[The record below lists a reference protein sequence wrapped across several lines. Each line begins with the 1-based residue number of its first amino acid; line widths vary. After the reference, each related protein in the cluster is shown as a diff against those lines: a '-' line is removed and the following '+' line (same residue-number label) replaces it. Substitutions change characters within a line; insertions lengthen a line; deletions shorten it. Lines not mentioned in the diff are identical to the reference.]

1 MGRVR
6 DLPKA
11 TVLSAGDYILIDG
24 PTGTRAIPAE
34 NVGGKVGNTNV
45 VSNFSWSNLIRPG
58 NVEQRNTIVR
68 KENLGTFNSLV
79 VTALNS
85 HQYNNIFLG
94 DYWELPNVGKI
105 VVGGFNMA
113 PGVNGDHVVLVV
125 VPYGTVRRSGG
136 TANDEANEIG
146 NLIKTTP
153 TISDLSTK
161 ATLIL
166 RPGLRNPMPSAYFPL
181 TLAEAGYPYP
191 IDIGETY
198 ITLPGLASH
207 APTEVTTA
215 SRNGDK
221 LLGIA
226 STRIIIEDRNTPVI
240 TGIIVG

>member
-24 PTGTRAIPAE
+24 PTGTRAIPADK
-34 NVGGKVGNTNV
+34 VGGKPGNPNV
-45 VSNFSWSNLIRPG
+45 VAVFNWSNLIRPG

-68 KENLGTFNSLV
+68 KENLGTFNAMA
-79 VTALNS
+79 VTALNT

-113 PGVNGDHVVLVV
+113 PGVNGVHVVLVV

-146 NLIKTTP
+146 TLIKNTP
-153 TISDLSTK
+153 TISGLSTK
-161 ATLIL
+161 TSLIL
-166 RPGLRNPMPSAYFPL
+166 RPGLRNPMPSACFPL

-215 SRNGDK
+215 SRNGDN

>member
-34 NVGGKVGNTNV
+34 KVGGKAGNPNV
-45 VSNFSWSNLIRPG
+45 VAVFNWSNLIRPG

-68 KENLGTFNSLV
+68 KENLGTFNGTV
-79 VTALNS
+79 VNTLNG

-153 TISDLSTK
+153 TISNLSTK
-161 ATLIL
+161 TTIIL

-181 TLAEAGYPYP
+181 TLAEVGYPYP

-198 ITLPGLASH
+198 VTLPGLASH
-207 APTEVTTA
+207 APTDVTTA

-226 STRIIIEDRNTPVI
+226 STRLVVEDRNTPVI

>member
-24 PTGTRAIPAE
+24 PMGTRAIPAE
-34 NVGGKVGNTNV
+34 KVGGKSGNPNV
-45 VSNFSWSNLIRPG
+45 VAVFNWSNLIRPG

-68 KENLGTFNSLV
+68 KENLGTFNSMV
-79 VTALNS
+79 VAALNAR
-85 HQYNNIFLG
+85 QYNNIFLG

-113 PGVNGDHVVLVV
+113 PGVHGDHVVLVV
-125 VPYGTVRRSGG
+125 IPYGTVRRSGG
-136 TANDEANEIG
+136 TAYDEANEIG

-153 TISDLSTK
+153 TVSNLSTK
-161 ATLIL
+161 TSLIL
-166 RPGLRNPMPSAYFPL
+166 RPGLRNPLPSAYFPL
-181 TLAEAGYPYP
+181 TLAEVGYPYP

-221 LLGIA
+221 FLGIA
-226 STRIIIEDRNTPVI
+226 STRIIVEDRNTPVI

>member
-34 NVGGKVGNTNV
+34 KVGGKAGNPNLIAV
-45 VSNFSWSNLIRPG
+45 FNWSNLIRPG
-58 NVEQRNTIVR
+58 NIEQRNTIVR
-68 KENLGTFNSLV
+68 KENLGTFNGA
-79 VTALNS
+79 TADMLNS

-125 VPYGTVRRSGG
+125 IPYSTVRRSGG
-136 TANDEANEIG
+136 TANDEANGIG
-146 NLIKTTP
+146 DLIKNTP
-153 TISDLSTK
+153 TISNLNTK
-161 ATLIL
+161 TTLIF
-166 RPGLRNPMPSAYFPL
+166 RPGIRNPMPSAYFPL
-181 TLAEAGYPYP
+181 TLAEVGYPYP
-191 IDIGETY
+191 IGIGETH
-198 ITLPGLASH
+198 ITLPGLVSH

-226 STRIIIEDRNTPVI
+226 SIRTIIEDRNTPVI

>member
-34 NVGGKVGNTNV
+34 KVGGKAGNPNTIAVFN
-45 VSNFSWSNLIRPG
+45 WSNLIRPG

-68 KENLGTFNSLV
+68 KENLGTFNGLV
-79 VTALNS
+79 VAALNA

-125 VPYGTVRRSGG
+125 VPYSTVRRSGG

-153 TISDLSTK
+153 TITDLRTK
-161 ATLIL
+161 TTMIL
-166 RPGLRNPMPSAYFPL
+166 RPGLRNPLPSAYFPL

-198 ITLPGLASH
+198 TTLPGLASH

-215 SRNGDK
+215 SQNGNK

-226 STRIIIEDRNTPVI
+226 SARIIIEDRNTPVL
-240 TGIIVG
+240 TGLIVG

>member
-24 PTGTRAIPAE
+24 PTGTRAIPAD
-34 NVGGKVGNTNV
+34 KVGEKPGNPNV
-45 VSNFSWSNLIRPG
+45 VPVFNWSNLIRPG

-68 KENLGTFNSLV
+68 KENLGTFNGAV
-79 VTALNS
+79 VTDLNG
-85 HQYNNIFLG
+85 HRYNNIFLG

-153 TISDLSTK
+153 AVSNLSTK
-161 ATLIL
+161 TTLIL
-166 RPGLRNPMPSAYFPL
+166 RPGLRNPMPSAFFPL

-198 ITLPGLASH
+198 IQLPGLASH
-207 APTEVTTA
+207 APAEVTTA

-226 STRIIIEDRNTPVI
+226 GTRIIIEDRNTPVI

>member
-34 NVGGKVGNTNV
+34 NVGGKAGNPNV
-45 VSNFSWSNLIRPG
+45 ATVFNWSNLIRPG

-79 VTALNS
+79 VTALNG

-125 VPYGTVRRSGG
+125 IPYGTVRRSGG
-136 TANDEANEIG
+136 TANNEANEIG
-146 NLIKTTP
+146 DLIKATP
-153 TISDLSTK
+153 TITNLNTK
-161 ATLIL
+161 TTLIL
-166 RPGLRNPMPSAYFPL
+166 RPGLRNPLPSAYFPL

-198 ITLPGLASH
+198 VTLPGLASH
-207 APTEVTTA
+207 TPTEVTTA

-221 LLGIA
+221 LLSIA
-226 STRIIIEDRNTPVI
+226 NARLIVEDRNTPVI

>member
-11 TVLSAGDYILIDG
+11 TVLSSGDYILIDG

-34 NVGGKVGNTNV
+34 KVGGKQGNPNTITVFN
-45 VSNFSWSNLIRPG
+45 WANLIRPG
-58 NVEQRNTIVR
+58 NTEQRNTVVR
-68 KENLGTFNSLV
+68 KENLGTFNSMV
-79 VTALNS
+79 VSALNG

-125 VPYGTVRRSGG
+125 VPYSTVRRSGG

-146 NLIKTTP
+146 NLIGNTP
-153 TISDLSTK
+153 TISNLRTKST
-161 ATLIL
+161 IIV

-215 SRNGDK
+215 SRSGDK

-226 STRIIIEDRNTPVI
+226 SIRTIIEDRNTPVI

>member
-34 NVGGKVGNTNV
+34 KVGGKAGNPNV
-45 VSNFSWSNLIRPG
+45 IAAFNWSNLIRPG

-68 KENLGTFNSLV
+68 KENLGTFNGAV
-79 VTALNS
+79 VTALNG

-125 VPYGTVRRSGG
+125 IPYGTVRRSGG
-136 TANDEANEIG
+136 TANNEANEIG
-146 NLIKTTP
+146 NLIKNTP
-153 TISDLSTK
+153 TISNLSTK
-161 ATLIL
+161 TTLIL

-181 TLAEAGYPYP
+181 TLAETGYPYP

-207 APTEVTTA
+207 APTDVTTA

-226 STRIIIEDRNTPVI
+226 STRIIVEDRNTPVI

>member
-24 PTGTRAIPAE
+24 PTGTRAIPADR
-34 NVGGKVGNTNV
+34 VGGKAGNPNV
-45 VSNFSWSNLIRPG
+45 ITVFNWSNLIRPG
-58 NVEQRNTIVR
+58 NVEQRNNIVR

-79 VTALNS
+79 VTALNG

-153 TISDLSTK
+153 TITNLSTK
-161 ATLIL
+161 TTLVV
-166 RPGLRNPMPSAYFPL
+166 RPGLRNPIPSAYYPL
-181 TLAEAGYPYP
+181 TLAEVGCPYP

-198 ITLPGLASH
+198 IPTPGIMCH
-207 APTEVTTA
+207 APTDITTA

-226 STRIIIEDRNTPVI
+226 STRIIVEDRNKPVI

>member
-24 PTGTRAIPAE
+24 PTGTRAIPADK
-34 NVGGKVGNTNV
+34 VGGKPGNPNV
-45 VSNFSWSNLIRPG
+45 VAAFSWSNLIRPG

-68 KENLGTFNSLV
+68 KENLGTFNGTV
-79 VTALNS
+79 VTALNG

-94 DYWELPNVGKI
+94 DYWDLPNVGKI

-125 VPYGTVRRSGG
+125 IPYGTVRRSGG
-136 TANDEANEIG
+136 NANDEANEIG
-146 NLIKTTP
+146 TLIKNTP
-153 TISDLSTK
+153 TISNLSTK
-161 ATLIL
+161 TSLVI

-181 TLAEAGYPYP
+181 TLAEVGYPYP

-198 ITLPGLASH
+198 IPIPGLASH

-226 STRIIIEDRNTPVI
+226 STRIIVEDRNTPVI

>member
-34 NVGGKVGNTNV
+34 KVGGKAGNPNV
-45 VSNFSWSNLIRPG
+45 IAVFNWSNLIRPG
-58 NVEQRNTIVR
+58 NVDQRNTIVR
-68 KENLGTFNSLV
+68 KENLGTFNSMT
-79 VTALNS
+79 VTALNG
-85 HQYNNIFLG
+85 HQYNNVFLG

-125 VPYGTVRRSGG
+125 IPYGTVRRSGG
-136 TANDEANEIG
+136 TANNEANEIG
-146 NLIKTTP
+146 SLINNTP
-153 TISDLSTK
+153 TISNLKTK
-161 ATLIL
+161 TTLVL
-166 RPGLRNPMPSAYFPL
+166 RPGLRNPIPSAYFPL
-181 TLAEAGYPYP
+181 TLAEVGYPYS
-191 IDIGETY
+191 IDIGETF
-198 ITLPGLASH
+198 IQLPGLAPH
-207 APTEVTTA
+207 APTDVTTA
-215 SRNGDK
+215 SRNSDK

-226 STRIIIEDRNTPVI
+226 KTRIIVEDQNTPVI

>member
-11 TVLSAGDYILIDG
+11 KVLSAGDYILIDG

-34 NVGGKVGNTNV
+34 KVGGGAGNPNV
-45 VSNFSWSNLIRPG
+45 ITVFNWANLIRPG

-68 KENLGTFNSLV
+68 KENLGTFNSMAV
-79 VTALNS
+79 AALNG

-125 VPYGTVRRSGG
+125 IPYGTVRRSGG

-146 NLIKTTP
+146 TLIKSTPAISNLTTKT
-153 TISDLSTK
+153 TIV
-161 ATLIL
+161 L

-181 TLAEAGYPYP
+181 TLAEAGYPYQ

-207 APTEVTTA
+207 APTGVTTA

-226 STRIIIEDRNTPVI
+226 STRTIVEDRNTPVI
-240 TGIIVG
+240 TGIITG

>member
-34 NVGGKVGNTNV
+34 KVGSRAGNPNTITVFN
-45 VSNFSWSNLIRPG
+45 WSNLIRPG

-68 KENLGTFNSLV
+68 KENLGTFNSLT
-79 VTALNS
+79 VTALNG

-113 PGVNGDHVVLVV
+113 PGVNGDHVVLIII
-125 VPYGTVRRSGG
+125 PYGTVRRVGG

-146 NLIKTTP
+146 SLIESTP
-153 TISDLSTK
+153 TVSNLSTK
-161 ATLIL
+161 TTLIL

-191 IDIGETY
+191 IGIGETY

-207 APTEVTTA
+207 APTGVTTA

-221 LLGIA
+221 LLGIT
-226 STRIIIEDRNTPVI
+226 SLRTITEDQNTPVL

>member
-34 NVGGKVGNTNV
+34 KVGGTPGNPNV
-45 VSNFSWSNLIRPG
+45 VAVFNWSNLIRPG
-58 NVEQRNTIVR
+58 NVEQRNTVIR
-68 KENLGTFNSLV
+68 KENLGTFNGTV
-79 VTALNS
+79 VAALNS

-94 DYWELPNVGKI
+94 DYWELPNIGKI
-105 VVGGFNMA
+105 IVGGFNMA
-113 PGVNGDHVVLVV
+113 PGVKGDHVVLVV

-136 TANDEANEIG
+136 TANDEANAVGE
-146 NLIKTTP
+146 LIKSTP
-153 TISDLSTK
+153 TISNLSTK
-161 ATLIL
+161 TTMIL
-166 RPGLRNPMPSAYFPL
+166 RPGLRNPIPSAYFPL

-198 ITLPGLASH
+198 IILPGLASH

-215 SRNGDK
+215 SRNGTK

-226 STRIIIEDRNTPVI
+226 STRIIVEDRNTPVL

>member
-34 NVGGKVGNTNV
+34 KVGGKEGNPNV
-45 VSNFSWSNLIRPG
+45 VAVFNWSNLIRPG

-68 KENLGTFNSLV
+68 KENLGTFNGLTV
-79 VTALNS
+79 AALNG

-113 PGVNGDHVVLVV
+113 PGVNGDHVVLVII
-125 VPYGTVRRSGG
+125 PYGTVRRSGG
-136 TANDEANEIG
+136 TAIDEANEIG
-146 NLIKTTP
+146 ELVKNTP
-153 TISDLSTK
+153 TLAGMNTK
-161 ATLIL
+161 TSLIL
-166 RPGLRNPMPSAYFPL
+166 RPGIRNPLPSAYFPL

-226 STRIIIEDRNTPVI
+226 NTRIIIEDRNTPVI

>member
-34 NVGGKVGNTNV
+34 KVGGKAGNPNV
-45 VSNFSWSNLIRPG
+45 ITAFNWSNLIRPG

-68 KENLGTFNSLV
+68 KENLGTFNSMAV
-79 VTALNS
+79 AALNS

-105 VVGGFNMA
+105 VIGGFNMA
-113 PGVNGDHVVLVV
+113 PGVNKEHVVLVV

-146 NLIKTTP
+146 TLIINTP
-153 TISDLSTK
+153 TISNLSTTT
-161 ATLIL
+161 TLIL

-198 ITLPGLASH
+198 VTLPGLASH

-221 LLGIA
+221 LLSIA
-226 STRIIIEDRNTPVI
+226 STRIIIEDRNTPVL

>member
-24 PTGTRAIPAE
+24 PTGTRAIPADK
-34 NVGGKVGNTNV
+34 VSGKPANPN
-45 VSNFSWSNLIRPG
+45 VSNVFNWSNLIRPG
-58 NVEQRNTIVR
+58 DVEQRNTIVR
-68 KENLGTFNSLV
+68 KENLGTFNGAV
-79 VTALNS
+79 VTALNG

-153 TISDLSTK
+153 TVSNLSTK
-161 ATLIL
+161 TSIIL
-166 RPGLRNPMPSAYFPL
+166 RPGLRNPIPSAYFPL

-191 IDIGETY
+191 IDIRETY
-198 ITLPGLASH
+198 IHLPGLASH

-215 SRNGDK
+215 SRNETT

>member
-34 NVGGKVGNTNV
+34 KVGGKAGNTNATTV
-45 VSNFSWSNLIRPG
+45 FNWSNLIRPG

-68 KENLGTFNSLV
+68 KENLGTFNALT
-79 VTALNS
+79 VTALNG

-125 VPYGTVRRSGG
+125 IPYGTVRRSGG

-153 TISDLSTK
+153 TISGLNTK
-161 ATLIL
+161 TTIIL

-181 TLAEAGYPYP
+181 TLSEAGYPYP
-191 IDIGETY
+191 IDIGESY
-198 ITLPGLASH
+198 VILPGLASH

-226 STRIIIEDRNTPVI
+226 STRIIVEDRNTPVI